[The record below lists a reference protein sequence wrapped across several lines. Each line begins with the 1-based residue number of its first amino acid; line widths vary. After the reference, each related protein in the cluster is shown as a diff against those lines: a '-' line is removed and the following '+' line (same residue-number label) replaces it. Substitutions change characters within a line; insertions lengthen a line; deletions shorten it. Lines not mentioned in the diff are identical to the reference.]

1 MTEDA
6 GAVPTPYILDV
17 SVLTAIARA
26 DSDISGL
33 ILELDARGWP
43 LVLPVLALA
52 GASLDVRSVD
62 ADAAL
67 HGLEQL
73 DNAEI
78 APLRDADQ
86 AAGLASVMARTS
98 LDPWDAHVAAVAD
111 ASICPI
117 LTVDAARWRRLPVDP
132 DAPRYIIEV
141 SDPGEDVT

>member
-6 GAVPTPYILDV
+6 GAIPAPYILDV
-17 SVLTAIARA
+17 SVLIAIARA
-26 DSDISGL
+26 DSDISAL
-33 ILELDARGWP
+33 ILELDAQGRP
-43 LVLPVLALA
+43 LVLPVLAIA
-52 GASLDVRSVD
+52 AASLDVRSTD

-73 DNAEI
+73 DNADV

-86 AAGLASVMARTS
+86 AARLASTMARAG

-117 LTVDAARWRRLPVDP
+117 LTVDAAKWRKLPVDP